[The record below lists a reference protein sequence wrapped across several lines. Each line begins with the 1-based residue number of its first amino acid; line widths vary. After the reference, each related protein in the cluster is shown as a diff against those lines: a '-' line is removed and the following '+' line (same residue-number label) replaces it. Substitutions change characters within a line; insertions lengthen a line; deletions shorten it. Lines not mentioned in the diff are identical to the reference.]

1 MTAHCYTEVVS
12 VGQARRPDS
21 ATKTGGGRVAQRR
34 RTRQAIL
41 DATKRL
47 LQDGYTPSIDEVAA
61 AADVSRRTI
70 YMHFPTLDQ
79 LLVDAT
85 SAQLTERTIGP
96 LLSDQTLGDD
106 PRDRVDAFARALI
119 DLAAE
124 GLPLARRMLRLT
136 VDTPQPATS
145 ARRGYRRVEWISIV
159 LEPLRGTLTV
169 EQFDRLRAGL
179 TVVLGW
185 EAMIVLRD
193 TLELNADEEQRVL
206 RWAAQALL
214 DAVLAESEPNAD

>member
-1 MTAHCYTEVVS
+1 
-12 VGQARRPDS
+12 
-21 ATKTGGGRVAQRR
+21 VAQRR

-41 DATKRL
+41 EATKRL
-47 LQDGYTPSIDEVAA
+47 LANGRTPSIEEIAA

-96 LLSDQTLGDD
+96 LLSDEHLGDD
-106 PRDRVDAFARALI
+106 PRERVDVYARALT
-119 DLAAE
+119 DLAPE

-136 VDTPQPATS
+136 VETPPPETS
-145 ARRGYRRVEWISIV
+145 ARRGYRRVEWITTV
-159 LEPLRGTLTV
+159 LEPLRGKLTG
-169 EQFDRLRAGL
+169 EQFDQLRAAL

-193 TLELNADEEQRVL
+193 TLGLTAEQEQRVL
-206 RWAAQALL
+206 CWAAQALVTAAL
-214 DAVLAESEPNAD
+214 TEPDTRIVGSPNVQHNRTG